1 MRPPGGNR
9 LNCSADWGNRMG
21 LSFRFVVAVMAVLS
35 LAACGKA
42 AAPAAVGDDMSMGSP
57 TAKVTLTEYASVAC
71 PICAE
76 FNTSVFPEFRKKY
89 VDTGKVRYI
98 AREALT
104 GNPTLAASGFLLA
117 RCAGADNYFKVTDAV
132 YRAQDQIYEPNSE
145 TVRPDG
151 GRSIL
156 LGIAKSVGLNED
168 QFTRCLSD
176 DKAITALNDRVERFS
191 KQDGVDAT
199 PTFLLNGKPLK
210 VGLISMSEL
219 DAAIQPLLSK
229 QGG

>member
-1 MRPPGGNR
+1 MGASIR
-9 LNCSADWGNRMG
+9 LIIAA
-21 LSFRFVVAVMAVLS
+21 LAVLS

-42 AAPAAVGDDMSMGSP
+42 AAPVAVGDDMSMGSP
-57 TAKVTLTEYASVAC
+57 TAKVTLVEYASVAC

-76 FNTSVFPEFRKKY
+76 FNKSVFPEFKKKY
-89 VDTGKVRYI
+89 VDTGKVRYV

-117 RCAGADNYFKVTDAV
+117 RCAGAGSYFKVTDAV

-151 GRSIL
+151 GRTIL

-168 QFTRCLSD
+168 QFTSCLSD
-176 DKAITALNDRVERFS
+176 EKGITALNDRVERYS
-191 KQDGVDAT
+191 KRDGVDAT
-199 PTFLLNGKPLK
+199 PTFVLNGKPLK
-210 VGLISMSEL
+210 VGLISMAEL
-219 DAAIQPLLSK
+219 DAAIQPLLK
-229 QGG
+229 PAG

>member
-1 MRPPGGNR
+1 MGPPRGNR
-9 LNCSADWGNRMG
+9 LNWTIDRGNRMAASVR
-21 LSFRFVVAVMAVLS
+21 LIIAALAVLS

-42 AAPAAVGDDMSMGSP
+42 AGPAAVGDDMAMGSP
-57 TAKVTLTEYASVAC
+57 TAKVTLVEYASVAC

-76 FNTSVFPEFRKKY
+76 FNNSVFPEFKKKY
-89 VDTGKVRYI
+89 VDTGKVRYV

-132 YRAQDQIYEPNSE
+132 FRAQDQIYEPNSE

-151 GRSIL
+151 GRTIL

-176 DKAITALNDRVERFS
+176 DKAITALNDRVERFRTR
-191 KQDGVDAT
+191 DGVDAT
-199 PTFLLNGKPLK
+199 PTFVLNGKTLK

-219 DAAIQPLLSK
+219 DAAIQPLLK
-229 QGG
+229 QAG